1 MEARMNRPAALV
13 ALTAL
18 VATLAA
24 CAEGP
29 KVVQPLPPG
38 NASLHPDLPSPQG
51 FVFVENQ
58 SHSSPTGSFRVVNQ
72 TLEGKER
79 RVEGA
84 VKFYKEAFPAHGWT
98 LEKEEGQAPGTIRL
112 SFVKKEE
119 RCRIEISEPTRAVVT
134 VRLKVN
140 RKD

>member
-1 MEARMNRPAALV
+1 MTRPGALV
-13 ALTAL
+13 AATVLTAL
-18 VATLAA
+18 LAS

-29 KVVQPLPPG
+29 PQVVQPLPPG
-38 NASLHPDLPSPQG
+38 HAALHPDLPAPQG

-58 SHSSPTGSFRVVNQ
+58 SHSSPTGSFRVVHQ
-72 TLEGKER
+72 VLEGKER
-79 RVEGA
+79 RVDGA
-84 VKFYKEAFPAHGWT
+84 VKFYKEAFPTHGWT
-98 LEKEEGQAPGTIRL
+98 LEKEEGQPPGPVRL

-119 RCRIEISEPTRAVVT
+119 RCRIEISESSRTVVA

>member
-1 MEARMNRPAALV
+1 MIRPAAL
-13 ALTAL
+13 AAATAL
-18 VATLAA
+18 AALLAS

-38 NASLHPDLPSPQG
+38 NASLHPDLPAPQG

-58 SHSSPTGSFRVVNQ
+58 SHSSPTGSFRTVNQ
-72 TLEGKER
+72 VLEGKER

-84 VKFYKEAFPAHGWT
+84 LQFYKEAFPVHGWT
-98 LEKEEGQAPGTIRL
+98 LEKEEGRPPGPIRL

-119 RCRIEISEPTRAVVT
+119 RCRIEISESSPTVVA